1 MWKKNDAND
10 SSLRPTKQNSGT
22 QSPLQSS
29 QSPPQPRSARIGGT
43 LSIKGDL
50 YGEEDLFIEGRIEGK
65 ITVKKGSVTIGEKG
79 RVHADVEATN
89 IHVAGEVEGDLVGRE
104 QVVLLETGRV
114 QGNIKAGSVT
124 LQNGAQFKGSIDMD
138 SAGKAIDSP
147 SSNVVP
153 GKANGSSHVPSTQR
167 I

>member
-1 MWKKNDAND
+1 MWKKNEVND
-10 SSLRPTKQNSGT
+10 SSVRPVTPAETVQPA
-22 QSPLQSS
+22 QST
-29 QSPPQPRSARIGGT
+29 PPARAARIGGS

-65 ITVKKGSVTIGEKG
+65 IMMKKGSVTVGEKG

-89 IHVAGEVEGDLVGRE
+89 IHVAGEVEGDLHGRE

-114 QGNIKAGSVT
+114 QGNIKAKSVT
-124 LQNGAQFKGSIDMD
+124 LQNGAQFKGSIDME
-138 SAGKAIDSP
+138 SAGNAN
-147 SSNVVP
+147 SSSSEVVS
-153 GKANGSSHVPSTQR
+153 GKANGSSQSVSSTQR

>member
-1 MWKKNDAND
+1 MWKKNEAND
-10 SSLRPTKQNSGT
+10 SSNRPTRQDPPGLST
-22 QSPLQSS
+22 QAAQA
-29 QSPPQPRSARIGGT
+29 QAPRKAHIGGSLT
-43 LSIKGDL
+43 IKGDL

-65 ITVKKGSVTIGEKG
+65 ITVKKGNVTVGEKG
-79 RVHADVEATN
+79 RVRADVEATN
-89 IHVAGEVEGDLVGRE
+89 IHVAGEVEGDLLGRE

-138 SAGKAIDSP
+138 SARRDKDSP
-147 SSNVVP
+147 SRGVVS
-153 GKANGSSHVPSTQR
+153 GKANGSSHSVSTTPR